1 MKKYKEHYI
10 IEIATYEVKPSGRKF
25 DENGSGFLPYVLND
39 KELVCSVLRSKA
51 KWLYDEL
58 DKKNKKPR
66 INISYDSDKIFKG
79 GIKVFFKGGYTE
91 LRPFALEF
99 VDKLNIGLTE
109 LASSAQGVKV

>member
-58 DKKNKKPR
+58 DKKNKKP
-66 INISYDSDKIFKG
+66 S
-79 GIKVFFKGGYTE
+79 IKLGFQTVE
-91 LRPFALEF
+91 
-99 VDKLNIGLTE
+99 KL
-109 LASSAQGVKV
+109 

>member
-51 KWLYDEL
+51 KWLS
-58 DKKNKKPR
+58 KPL
-66 INISYDSDKIFKG
+66 SFFEAFLFK
-79 GIKVFFKGGYTE
+79 TE
-91 LRPFALEF
+91 GS
-99 VDKLNIGLTE
+99 V
-109 LASSAQGVKV
+109 V

>member
-51 KWLYDEL
+51 KCYMMSLI
-58 DKKNKKPR
+58 KK
-66 INISYDSDKIFKG
+66 
-79 GIKVFFKGGYTE
+79 IKSQE
-91 LRPFALEF
+91 
-99 VDKLNIGLTE
+99 
-109 LASSAQGVKV
+109 